1 MRTIHIS
8 KINSLMDAIEI
19 HNEILE
25 STYVLLNFKYASFIR
40 NNYLSIVGLAIE
52 KLRNE
57 GGDYEIIPPENTKVL
72 KAMQDIEFLDKFTV
86 IEKGS
91 DSYKTMIRY
100 TNIIDDKD
108 IKLGE
113 FYAYFQKKLLR
124 RVQNISKPLA
134 NKIIQ
139 KVFELFSNVF
149 RHSESD
155 LGLFCSGQFYPQNDK
170 FYFTIVD
177 GGVGIKQNVNKYF
190 KKEFLQ
196 DKKLLSRKK
205 YKEQDAVECIKWAM
219 QEGHSTTGKGGL
231 GLALLMELIK
241 KSDGQL
247 EIISDNGYYA
257 IKNGEVHT
265 ELLDNVFDGSIISIG
280 LNTDASKFFYLQGEK

>member
-19 HNEILE
+19 HNKILE
-25 STYVLLNFKYASFIR
+25 STDVLLNFKHVSFIR

-52 KLRNE
+52 KLKNE
-57 GGDYEIIPPENTKVL
+57 GGDYKIIPPDNIKVL
-72 KAMQDIEFLDKFTV
+72 KAMQDIEFLDKFT
-86 IEKGS
+86 ELSKGS

-100 TNIIDDKD
+100 TNIIDYEDVR
-108 IKLGE
+108 LSE
-113 FYAYFQKKLLR
+113 FYGYFQKKLLH

-177 GGVGIKQNVNKYF
+177 GGVGIKKNVNKYF
-190 KKEFLQ
+190 EKEFLQ
-196 DKKLLSRKK
+196 DKKILSRKK
-205 YKEQDAVECIKWAM
+205 YKEQDAVECIQWAM

-257 IKNGEVHT
+257 IKNAEVHT
-265 ELLDNVFDGSIISIG
+265 ELLDEVFDGSIISIG